1 MDLRGLHHTGI
12 VVRSLQETYA
22 VYRDQL
28 GMKLLVE
35 EYIEDQGVRAALLD
49 TGNSLLELLEPVEP
63 DTGIAK
69 YLEKRGEGMHH
80 VCLEVGG
87 IETALAELKGQGL
100 QLIDETPRPGLT
112 GTIAFLH
119 PSASHGVLIELVDSA
134 GAYRAQR

>member
-1 MDLRGLHHTGI
+1 LDLRGLHHTGI
-12 VVRSLQETYA
+12 VVRSLQDTYA

-63 DTGIAK
+63 ETGIAK

-80 VCLEVGG
+80 ICLEVDG
-87 IETALAELKGQGL
+87 IQSALDELKGQGL

-112 GTIAFLH
+112 GTIAFIH
-119 PSASHGVLIELVDSA
+119 PSALHGVLIELVDSA

>member
-1 MDLRGLHHTGI
+1 
-12 VVRSLQETYA
+12 LQETYA
-22 VYRDQL
+22 VYREQL

-63 DTGIAK
+63 ETGIAK
-69 YLEKRGEGMHH
+69 YLDKRGEGMHH
-80 VCLEVGG
+80 ICLEVDG
-87 IETALAELKGQGL
+87 IQRALDELKANGL
-100 QLIDETPRPGLT
+100 QLIDETPRAGLT
-112 GTIAFLH
+112 GTIAFIH

>member
-1 MDLRGLHHTGI
+1 LDLRGLHHTGI
-12 VVRSLQETYA
+12 VVRSLKETYA

-49 TGNSLLELLEPVEP
+49 TGNSLIELLEPVEP
-63 DTGIAK
+63 ETGIAR

-80 VCLEVGG
+80 ICLEVDG
-87 IETALAELKGQGL
+87 IQRALDELKGKGL

-134 GAYRAQR
+134 GAYRVQR

>member
-1 MDLRGLHHTGI
+1 LDLKGLHHTGI
-12 VVRSLQETYA
+12 VVRSLKEAYA

-63 DTGIAK
+63 ETGIAR

-80 VCLEVGG
+80 ICLEVDG
-87 IETALAELKGQGL
+87 IQRALDEIKSQGL

-134 GAYRAQR
+134 GAYRVQR

>member
-1 MDLRGLHHTGI
+1 LDLKGLHHTGI
-12 VVRSLQETYA
+12 VVRSLKETYA

-63 DTGIAK
+63 ETGIAR

-80 VCLEVGG
+80 ICLEVDG
-87 IETALAELKGQGL
+87 IQRALDEIKSQGL